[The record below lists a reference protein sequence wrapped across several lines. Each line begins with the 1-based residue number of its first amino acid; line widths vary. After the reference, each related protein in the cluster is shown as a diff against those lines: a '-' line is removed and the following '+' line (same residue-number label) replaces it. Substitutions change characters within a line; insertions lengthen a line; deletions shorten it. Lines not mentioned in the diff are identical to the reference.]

1 MMPDLFDPAALS
13 ALLEVVF
20 VNVVLSADNAVVI
33 GMASLGLPAQQ
44 RLRALWLGIAMAT
57 VLRVGFAIIATTML
71 RIIGLLLAGGI
82 LLLWVGWKLWRE
94 IRRETSVPCEAGTDE
109 AEVKTLGR
117 ALWQIILA
125 DISMSLDNVL
135 AVAGAAMDHP
145 AVLVAGLAISV
156 LLMGFA
162 ASAVARLIER
172 YYWIAYAGLGII
184 LYIAARMIWTGGKDV
199 FFAVTENV
207 IPL

>member
-1 MMPDLFDPAALS
+1 MMTDLFTPSALS
-13 ALLEVVF
+13 ALLEVIF

-57 VLRVGFAIIATTML
+57 VLRIGFAVIATTML
-71 RIIGLLLAGGI
+71 QIIGLLLAGGI

-94 IRRETSVPCEAGTDE
+94 IRTERSILSETDE
-109 AEVKTLGR
+109 AETKTLR
-117 ALWQIILA
+117 QALWQIIVA
-125 DISMSLDNVL
+125 DVSMSLDNVL

-145 AVLVAGLAISV
+145 AVLAIGLGISV

-172 YYWIAYAGLGII
+172 YHWVAYAGLGVII
-184 LYIAARMIWTGGKDV
+184 YIAIRMIWDGGQDV
-199 FFAVTENV
+199 FDAVTESAL
-207 IPL
+207 PL

>member
-1 MMPDLFDPAALS
+1 MIPDLFDPAALS

-33 GMASLGLPAQQ
+33 GMASLGLPAKQ
-44 RLRALWLGIAMAT
+44 RLQALWLGIAMAT
-57 VLRVGFAIIATTML
+57 VLRLGFAVVATTML
-71 RIIGLLLAGGI
+71 QIIGLLLAGGI

-94 IRRETSVPCEAGTDE
+94 IRTERAVLSEADVDE
-109 AEVKTLGR
+109 AQGKTLAR

-125 DISMSLDNVL
+125 DVSMSLDNVL

-172 YYWIAYAGLGII
+172 YHWIAYLGLGVI
-184 LYIAARMIWTGGKDV
+184 LYIAARMIWDGGKDV
-199 FFAVTENV
+199 FFAVTENA
-207 IPL
+207 ILP